1 MKNLNLACGAVY
13 VIDDNWINLDYV
25 SSDVHVRQANL
36 LETLPFDS
44 NSISLVYSSHF
55 LEHIPLHQ
63 VPSFL
68 KECHRVLKPG
78 GVIRLVLPDFEEMC
92 REYLTQLDGGDYTK
106 AKLCVIEIVDQC
118 VRLESG
124 GELAKAYKQ
133 YSKDLEGNDRIRAY
147 IYSRNGQNLPLQSV
161 STQTAK
167 LTKLIKLLGKPKLLI
182 RKVIYQLDMA
192 RINILVS
199 LLPKAFKEQ
208 NVSFTG
214 VGERHHWL
222 WDFYQLKH
230 VLEAAGFDNIQRC
243 HFNTSQISNFPF
255 QPLDVNSD
263 NQPRKGQQSMY
274 LEAIKLVDCS
284 VQGQKL

>member
-1 MKNLNLACGAVY
+1 MTGLNLNLACGNSY
-13 VIDDNWINLDYV
+13 VANSDWINLDYV
-25 SSDVHVRQANL
+25 SSSPYVRQANL

-55 LEHIPLHQ
+55 FEHIPLHQ

-106 AKLCVIEIVDQC
+106 AKLCVIDIVDQC
-118 VRLESG
+118 VRLERG

-133 YSKDLEGNDRIRAY
+133 YSQDLDGNDQIRAY
-147 IYSRNGQNLPLQSV
+147 IYSRNGQNLPLPSI
-161 STQTAK
+161 STQSAK
-167 LTKLIKLLGKPKLLI
+167 INKLIKLLNKPKLLI
-182 RKVIYQLDMA
+182 GKLIYQLDIV

-208 NVSFTG
+208 NVSLAG
-214 VGERHHWL
+214 IGERHHWL

-230 VLEAAGFDNIQRC
+230 VSEEAGFDSIQRC
-243 HFNTSQISNFPF
+243 HFNTSQITGFPF
-255 QPLDVNSD
+255 HPLDVNSD
-263 NQPRKGQQSMY
+263 NQPRKGQQSIY
-274 LEAIKLVDCS
+274 LEAIKPF
-284 VQGQKL
+284 

>member
-1 MKNLNLACGAVY
+1 
-13 VIDDNWINLDYV
+13 
-25 SSDVHVRQANL
+25 
-36 LETLPFDS
+36 
-44 NSISLVYSSHF
+44 LVYSSHF
-55 LEHIPLHQ
+55 LEHIPFNQ

-68 KECHRVLKPG
+68 KECYRVLKPG

-106 AKLCVIEIVDQC
+106 AKLCVIDIVDQC
-118 VRLESG
+118 VRLERG

-133 YSKDLEGNDRIRAY
+133 YSQDLEGNHQIRAY

-161 STQTAK
+161 STQSEK

-182 RKVIYQLDMA
+182 GKVMYQLDMA

-208 NVSFTG
+208 NVSFAG
-214 VGERHHWL
+214 IGERHHWL

-230 VLEAAGFDNIQRC
+230 VLEAVGFDSIQRC
-243 HFNTSQISNFPF
+243 HCNTSQISDFPF

-263 NQPRKGQQSMY
+263 SQPRKGQFSMY
-274 LEAIKLVDCS
+274 IEAVKKIK
-284 VQGQKL
+284 

>member
-1 MKNLNLACGAVY
+1 MKNLNLACGGVY
-13 VIDDNWINLDYV
+13 ITNDDWINLDYV
-25 SSDVHVRQANL
+25 SSSPFVRQANL

-78 GVIRLVLPDFEEMC
+78 GVIRLVLPDLEEMC

-106 AKLCVIEIVDQC
+106 AKLCVIDIVDQC
-118 VRLESG
+118 VRLQSG

-133 YSKDLEGNDRIRAY
+133 YSQDLEGNDQIRAY
-147 IYSRNGQNLPLQSV
+147 IYSRNGQNLPLQSI
-161 STQTAK
+161 STQCAK
-167 LTKLIKLLGKPKLLI
+167 INKLIKLLSEPKLLI
-182 RKVIYQLDMA
+182 GKVMYQLDMT

-199 LLPKAFKEQ
+199 LLPKAFKDQ
-208 NVSFTG
+208 NVSFAG
-214 VGERHHWL
+214 IGERHHWL

-230 VLEAAGFDNIQRC
+230 VLEEVGFDSIQRC
-243 HFNTSQISNFPF
+243 HCNTSQIHDFPF
-255 QPLDVNSD
+255 QPLDVNLD

-274 LEAIKLVDCS
+274 LEAIKS
-284 VQGQKL
+284 F

>member
-1 MKNLNLACGAVY
+1 MKNLNLACGGIY
-13 VIDDNWINLDYV
+13 ITNDDWINLDYV
-25 SSDVHVRQANL
+25 SSSPFVRQANL

-68 KECHRVLKPG
+68 KECYRVLKPG

-92 REYLTQLDGGDYTK
+92 REYLTQLDRGDYTK
-106 AKLCVIEIVDQC
+106 AKLCAIDIVDQC
-118 VRLESG
+118 VRLERG

-133 YSKDLEGNDRIRAY
+133 YSQDLEGNHQIRAY

-161 STQTAK
+161 STQSEK

-182 RKVIYQLDMA
+182 GKVMYQLDMA

-208 NVSFTG
+208 NVSFAG
-214 VGERHHWL
+214 IGERHHWL

-230 VLEAAGFDNIQRC
+230 VLEAVGFDSIQRC
-243 HFNTSQISNFPF
+243 HCNTSQIHDFPF
-255 QPLDVNSD
+255 RPLDVNSD

-274 LEAIKLVDCS
+274 LEAIKLF
-284 VQGQKL
+284 